1 MQFWGPPALQRVT
14 RNSPPSPAALIA
26 AVRDGVRV
34 HEQGRPAEDDQTLVA
49 IHGAGE

>member
-1 MQFWGPPALQRVT
+1 VNGTSALRRVI

-26 AVRDGVRV
+26 AVRDGVRL

-49 IHGAGE
+49 IQGAGE